1 MKKARPINFL
11 DAVEKYKSVYFIIPD
26 DGKQHYVR
34 IAENNSLRLQ
44 NVWRFTF
51 CTISKNILPHESRIY

>member
-44 NVWRFTF
+44 NV
-51 CTISKNILPHESRIY
+51 